1 VDFSPKRKS
10 ARGDRFETKV
20 MRVPTK
26 RRSVRSRQSNPKNLV
41 IAYFSWFE
49 LPEVFESLASQ
60 AQQTEKY
67 PLVMCGIP
75 DLLILKLSLEIGE
88 DDNFEV
94 WPLLDFGRQNL
105 KNSVSA
111 PA

>member
-1 VDFSPKRKS
+1 
-10 ARGDRFETKV
+10 
-20 MRVPTK
+20 MRVPIK
-26 RRSVRSRQSNPKNLV
+26 RRSFRSRQSNPKNRV

-49 LPEVFESLASQ
+49 LPEVFEALASQ
-60 AQQTEKY
+60 AQQTVKY

>member
-1 VDFSPKRKS
+1 
-10 ARGDRFETKV
+10 

-60 AQQTEKY
+60 AQQAVKY
-67 PLVMCGIP
+67 PLDTRGIS
-75 DLLILKLSLEIGE
+75 DLLISKLSLRIGE
-88 DDNFEV
+88 DNHSEV
-94 WPLLDFGRQNL
+94 WQSFNLGGTEL
-105 KNSVSA
+105 KNAVTA
-111 PA
+111 PES